1 MAEKNLNIKV
11 TADAKNAKTTLDKVT
26 SGLKKIG
33 TNNTLKGIDNLGNSV
48 GNLFKKFKTLVNFSK
63 KVLAI
68 ANELAQSYEVQAK
81 AEKQLET
88 AAKNNPYL
96 NNLNVS
102 ALKKFASE
110 LQSISA
116 VGDEKLLP
124 LMAQLAAAGRNQ
136 IEIQDI
142 MNAAINVS
150 ASGSMSLES
159 AVKNLNKTY
168 SGLSGELGESIPEIK
183 NLTKEQLQNGEAIKI
198 IQNQYKGM
206 AEEVTKSTGGMTK
219 FKNSIGDLK
228 EILGEDFAKTKNAIG
243 NALSSFV
250 DNIANKMKI
259 AKEEAQ
265 HFRDILELRD
275 VANDDTKSIEEV
287 QGAIDGL
294 TAEINHLK
302 DVKTAVFNPDEMKKN
317 AEEEYKI
324 AKKNLSDIRELKF
337 DYEDL
342 QIEFNEI
349 TEQIQNVEYSGEELE
364 IAKKRRQELLD
375 IFDGYNTEYKKKLD
389 DAEKKEKEAKN
400 NKKKINKEIEKLN
413 KEYKKSHS
421 SEAETYAGEAL
432 EKEIAD
438 NEKSLNQLK
447 EKLELLEKEKN
458 IKNKIDAD
466 AEKNEKA
473 VSAKNAYAQKIE
485 EYNKKAEIKRQIA
498 KETNQEYNEEEEVAG
513 RISLM
518 QSELLKLLSEEN
530 GVTIENWQ
538 LQNEFIPVLEEQ
550 LELYK
555 KILKE
560 KEKAETPEE
569 VDNWSGA
576 KKIIEQW
583 DIDEESSEEILQ
595 TQKETLLEYQA
606 YLSEYGKGTEEEIAL
621 EEKLK
626 NAISNIDDA
635 MIEERKQKFQNS
647 VNLVTDYINQFA
659 DISGQVTDLV
669 RQSNEN
675 QTNEELNALSTKYTD
690 GLISYE
696 EYCDEKEQIHKKSAQ
711 KEYKLKLWEWNIS
724 LLQATASIAQ
734 GVASCLSQGIP
745 LGIINGALIGAAG
758 ALQIASLMASKPT
771 PPAFASGGIVGAT
784 TGPDNTI
791 ATVRTGEMIL
801 NATQQK
807 HLWELANGGKGGGT
821 TVNMPVTIENR
832 ASNDVS
838 AKSQLSADGLR
849 IVIDKMVNDSIRK
862 GRYTQSLQLAENN
875 RTGDKIL

>member
-11 TADAKNAKTTLDKVT
+11 TADTKDAKKGLNKITEQINKVANSKPINNYNKLTSSFGKIIPLVTKSVKKAKDTL
-26 SGLKKIG
+26 
-33 TNNTLKGIDNLGNSV
+33 
-48 GNLFKKFKTLVNFSK
+48 
-63 KVLAI
+63 
-68 ANELAQSYEVQAK
+68 NELAQSYNVQAK

-102 ALKKFASE
+102 ALKNFASE

-116 VGDEKLLP
+116 VGDEELLP

-142 MNAAINVS
+142 MNAAIDVS

-198 IQNQYKGM
+198 IQNQYRGM

-219 FKNSIGDLK
+219 FKNSVGDLK
-228 EILGEDFAKTKNAIG
+228 EILGEGVAKTKNAIG

-287 QGAIDGL
+287 QSAIDGL
-294 TAEINHLK
+294 TTEINHLK

-324 AKKNLSDIRELKF
+324 AKKNLSDIRELKT

-349 TEQIQNVEYSGEELE
+349 AKKIQNEEYSGEELE

-389 DAEKKEKEAKN
+389 DAEKKEKEAKK
-400 NKKKINKEIEKLN
+400 NKEKINKEIEKLN
-413 KEYKKSHS
+413 EEYKKSHS
-421 SEAETYAGEAL
+421 SEAEIYTGEAL

-438 NEKSLNQLK
+438 NEKSLKQLK

-458 IKNKIDAD
+458 IKNEIDAD
-466 AEKNEKA
+466 TEKNEKA
-473 VSAKNAYAQKIE
+473 VSAKNTYAQKIE
-485 EYNKKAEIKRQIA
+485 EYNKEAEIKRQIA
-498 KETNQEYNEEEEVAG
+498 KETNQEYNEEEEIAG
-513 RISLM
+513 RINLM

-530 GVTIENWQ
+530 GITIKNWQ
-538 LQNEFIPVLEEQ
+538 LQNDFIPALEEQ

-560 KEKAETPEE
+560 KEKEKK
-569 VDNWSGA
+569 WSGA

-583 DIDEESSEEILQ
+583 NIDEESSEEILQ

-635 MIEERKQKFQNS
+635 MLEERKQKFQNS

-696 EYCDEKEQIHKKSAQ
+696 EYCDEKEQINKKSAQ

-862 GRYTQSLQLAENN
+862 GRYTKSLQLAENN

>member
-11 TADAKNAKTTLDKVT
+11 TANTEGAEKGFEKIIKQTNELANNKKIDTFNKFQTSFGKVGKIIEPINKT
-26 SGLKKIG
+26 LKK
-33 TNNTLKGIDNLGNSV
+33 TVEFL
-48 GNLFKKFKTLVNFSK
+48 
-63 KVLAI
+63 
-68 ANELAQSYEVQAK
+68 NELAQSYNVQAK

-102 ALKKFASE
+102 ALKNFASE
-110 LQSISA
+110 LQSISS
-116 VGDEKLLP
+116 VGDEELLP

-142 MNAAINVS
+142 MNAAIDVS

-219 FKNSIGDLK
+219 FKNSVGDLK
-228 EILGEDFAKTKNAIG
+228 EILGEGVAKTKNAIG

-275 VANDDTKSIEEV
+275 VANDNTKSIEEV

-317 AEEEYKI
+317 AEKEYEI
-324 AKKNLSDIRELKF
+324 AKKNLSDVRKLKT

-349 TEQIQNVEYSGEELE
+349 TKQIQNEEYSEEELE

-375 IFDGYNTEYKKKLD
+375 IFDEYNTEYQKKLN
-389 DAEKKEKEAKN
+389 DAEKKEKEARN

-413 KEYKKSHS
+413 EEYKKSHS
-421 SEAETYAGEAL
+421 SEAETYTGEAL

-438 NEKSLNQLK
+438 NEKFLNQLK

-458 IKNKIDAD
+458 IKNEIDAD
-466 AEKNEKA
+466 TEKNEKA

-485 EYNKKAEIKRQIA
+485 EYNKEAEIKRQIA
-498 KETNQEYNEEEEVAG
+498 KETNQKYNEEEEIAG
-513 RISLM
+513 RINLM

-530 GVTIENWQ
+530 GITIENWQ
-538 LQNEFIPVLEEQ
+538 LQNEFIPALEEQ

-560 KEKAETPEE
+560 KKKAET
-569 VDNWSGA
+569 DNWSGA

-583 DIDEESSEEILQ
+583 NIDEESSEEILQ

-635 MIEERKQKFQNS
+635 MFEERKQKFQNS

-696 EYCDEKEQIHKKSAQ
+696 EYCDEKEQINKKSAQ